1 MDTQHSFDDE
11 GAYTLLSTGKA
22 PERTISPDDVGHYL
36 VAVEGAEP
44 GKLVEIGAEPVT
56 IGRDARQSFAFPA
69 DSEVSRLHAR
79 VAFVDGQ
86 VMLEDLGST
95 NGTFVNAQRIRT
107 PVTLREGTVLRVG
120 HQILKYERRSRREV
134 ERARELAKDLARATK
149 YVHSMLPPPL
159 EEGPVR
165 AQWSFVPSAQLGGD
179 AFGYYWLD
187 PDTFIFYLMDVS
199 GHGAG
204 SAMHSVSVLNVLRQR
219 ALPHVDFARPDEV
232 LASLNERFTM
242 ESHNG
247 LYFTIWYGVYR
258 PADRTLTYASAGHN
272 PSYLVPPTRDHA
284 EALGVPGF
292 MIGAVSGN
300 HYQVQEATIPAGSTL
315 YVFSDGVY
323 EIVTHDQ
330 QQWTLSDIVPRFLE
344 PAIPGVPEPER
355 IYQIV
360 RRAARP
366 GLLDDDFSL
375 LAVTFE

>member
-1 MDTQHSFDDE
+1 MDTHPSFDE
-11 GAYTLLSTGKA
+11 ESSYTLVSTGKT
-22 PERTISPDDVGHYL
+22 PESTISPDDVGHYL
-36 VAVEGAEP
+36 VAVEGEEP

-56 IGRDARQSFAFPA
+56 IGRDARQRLAFPA

-79 VAFVDGQ
+79 VALVNGQ
-86 VMLEDLGST
+86 PVAEDLGST

-120 HQILKYERRSRREV
+120 HQLLKYERRSRREV
-134 ERARELAKDLARATK
+134 ERTRALAKDLARASK
-149 YVHSMLPPPL
+149 YVYSMLPPPL

-187 PDTFIFYLMDVS
+187 PGTFIFYLMDVS

-219 ALPHVDFARPDEV
+219 ALPHVDFARPAEV
-232 LASLNERFTM
+232 LSSLNERFTM
-242 ESHNG
+242 EGHNG

-258 PADRTLTYASAGHN
+258 PADRTLTYASAGHH
-272 PSYLVPPTRDHA
+272 PAYLVPAARDHA

-292 MIGAVSGN
+292 MVGAVSGN
-300 HYQVQEATIPAGSTL
+300 HYQVQDTTVPAGSTL
-315 YVFSDGVY
+315 YIFSDGVF
-323 EIVTHDQ
+323 EIVTNDQ
-330 QQWTLSDIVPRFLE
+330 QQWTLADLIPRLLE
-344 PAIPGVPEPER
+344 PAIPGVPEPAR
-355 IYQIV
+355 LYQVV